1 MSAAASEPAVA
12 DPAPVPTLEPP
23 LLGGRLST
31 TSRLAWQPLSRR
43 RSALQLPGS
52 LRVSCVLHLRS
63 RCAFVD
69 RGPLLSL
76 LLAISCQDG
85 RSTQSTDMDGKASH
99 DLGLRLMT

>member
-1 MSAAASEPAVA
+1 MLAAASEPAVA
-12 DPAPVPTLEPP
+12 GSPVPTPEPP

-43 RSALQLPGS
+43 RSGVQLSGS

-69 RGPLLSL
+69 RGLSL

-85 RSTQSTDMDGKASH
+85 RSTQWTDMDGKASH
-99 DLGLRLMT
+99 DLSLLLMT